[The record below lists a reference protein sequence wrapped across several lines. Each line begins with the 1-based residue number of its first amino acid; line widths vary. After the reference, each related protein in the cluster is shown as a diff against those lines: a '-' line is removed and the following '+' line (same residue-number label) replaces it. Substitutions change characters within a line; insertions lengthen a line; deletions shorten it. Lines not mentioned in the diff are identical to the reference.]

1 MFLSSISVAAV
12 GGSGIFL
19 GFILVFLVVLA
30 FGLYTRKGSGI
41 DQRPSKRGDKS
52 DIQGDQGEG
61 GSFGG
66 AGTR

>member
-1 MFLSSISVAAV
+1 MPFLLVPVAIS
-12 GGSGIFL
+12 GGGIFL
-19 GFILVFLVVLA
+19 GFVLVFAVVVA
-30 FGLYTRKGSGI
+30 FGLYTRTGSGI
-41 DQRPSKRGDKS
+41 EQRPSKRGDKS

>member
-1 MFLSSISVAAV
+1 MSLFSLPVAIGA
-12 GGSGIFL
+12 GGGIFL
-19 GFILVFLVVLA
+19 GFVLVMLIVLA
-30 FGLYTRKGSGI
+30 YSLYTRDGSGI
-41 DQRPSKRGDKS
+41 EKRPSKRGDKS